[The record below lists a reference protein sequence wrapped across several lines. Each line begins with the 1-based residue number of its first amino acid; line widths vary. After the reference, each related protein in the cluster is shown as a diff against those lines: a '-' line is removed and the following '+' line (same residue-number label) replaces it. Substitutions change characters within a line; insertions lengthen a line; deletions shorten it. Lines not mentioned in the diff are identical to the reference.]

1 MRRVG
6 REEEEKKDWQ
16 LLLLLLLL
24 LVLPRTAMREARR
37 KMARLVRASPQQ
49 E

>member
-6 REEEEKKDWQ
+6 REEEKKVWQ
-16 LLLLLLLL
+16 LLLLLLL
-24 LVLPRTAMREARR
+24 LVLPRTAMREVRR